1 LSNIPGRRISHEIRQ
16 ILSEDDP
23 LLSLDR
29 LRDLDVLT
37 AIHSDLV
44 FNASVR
50 EDFCRAKQTIS
61 WFNLLYTHE
70 EYRSWFIY
78 LLALVEHM
86 KPKKII
92 AICQRLGLTDEN
104 VRNILTARA
113 RVNAI
118 LRELVMIRMKSP
130 SSVVKVLDKAVLEE
144 MLFAMSKTKS
154 TEVREMISSYIT
166 SLRSYKPPVTGKD
179 LMAVGFKKGKLL
191 GDTLRLIRDK
201 GLNGEIKDFKQAIAF
216 AKKRLEEPGNLKNH
230 RVDEQPPI

>member
-1 LSNIPGRRISHEIRQ
+1 
-16 ILSEDDP
+16 
-23 LLSLDR
+23 
-29 LRDLDVLT
+29 
-37 AIHSDLV
+37 
-44 FNASVR
+44 
-50 EDFCRAKQTIS
+50 
-61 WFNLLYTHE
+61 
-70 EYRSWFIY
+70 
-78 LLALVEHM
+78 
-86 KPKKII
+86 
-92 AICQRLGLTDEN
+92 
-104 VRNILTARA
+104 
-113 RVNAI
+113 
-118 LRELVMIRMKSP
+118 
-130 SSVVKVLDKAVLEE
+130 